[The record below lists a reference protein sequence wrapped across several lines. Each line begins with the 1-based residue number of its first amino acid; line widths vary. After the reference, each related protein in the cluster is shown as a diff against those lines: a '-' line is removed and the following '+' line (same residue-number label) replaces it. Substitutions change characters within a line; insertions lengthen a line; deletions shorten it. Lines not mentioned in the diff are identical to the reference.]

1 MKTSSPAAYPAG
13 DLSLKAS
20 EENSNSVLGMVLWL
34 KGVDEGHE
42 DVRELGG
49 VWGAGSRCPRRSR
62 QRRRGRAWR
71 TPRAT
76 SPRWSET

>member
-34 KGVDEGHE
+34 KASMRGM
-42 DVRELGG
+42 RTYASLGAFG
-49 VWGAGSRCPRRSR
+49 EPGSVSPSFASKTT
-62 QRRRGRAWR
+62 RASMAN
-71 TPRAT
+71 TASHLP
-76 SPRWSET
+76 SVV